1 MAPYNSEL
9 VKRNREILANQE
21 REKVYNKFDHFL
33 SDIKS
38 NFQELY
44 NKGFNSR
51 EEFLKFMDSTLL
63 LKHTNGRIPEEEVE
77 ERTRVLLCNQVFY
90 KIDKGEG
97 NFKIKQLVS
106 FSRRD
111 LDYFSNTE
119 LEEVRS
125 DISTYLQDPEALTEE
140 DVFNVLEREEGNLL
154 GYHIGPNFNIGY
166 YTLLEADLPRI
177 NGGYIEYFNAVKEE
191 ENDSSEDTQY
201 H

>member
-9 VKRNREILANQE
+9 VKRNREILADE
-21 REKVYNKFDHFL
+21 ESEKVYNKFDPFL

-51 EEFLKFMDSTLL
+51 EEFLKFMDSPLL
-63 LKHTNGRIPEEEVE
+63 LKHTNGKIPKEKVE
-77 ERTRVLLCNQVFY
+77 ERTRFLICDQEFY

-106 FSRRD
+106 FSRQD
-111 LDYFSNTE
+111 LDYFSDTE

-125 DISTYLQDPEALTEE
+125 DFSKYFQEPLTVE
-140 DVFNVLEREEGNLL
+140 DIFNVLDREEGNLL
-154 GYHIGPNFNIGY
+154 GYHFNTRY
-166 YTLLEADLPRI
+166 YTILEADLPRI
-177 NGGYIEYFNAVKEE
+177 NGGYVEYFDAVEE
-191 ENDSSEDTQY
+191 DNDSSEDTQY